1 MPRKKTGP
9 LRKGDRVV
17 ASVDLREIPE
27 GTSGKVMVVDGLGA
41 WMRSWVRFDNGIWMG
56 SISNDKLVRAAEW
69 PEFQVRRAE
78 EAERA
83 ANAPPEPVPAAVAAA
98 AASGDADAGAAPASG
113 EASKVPAHLLARSK
127 AARER
132 RAAAAPS
139 E

>member
-1 MPRKKTGP
+1 MPRTKTGP

-17 ASVDLREIPE
+17 ATVDLREVPE
-27 GTSGKVMVVDGLGA
+27 GTAGKVMLVNGFGA
-41 WMRSWVRFDNGIWMG
+41 WIRSWVQFENGIWLG
-56 SISNDKLVRAAEW
+56 SISNDKLVRKADW

-83 ANAPPEPVPAAVAAA
+83 KNAPPEPAKPAAA
-98 AASGDADAGAAPASG
+98 AAPAPADEGGAPASG

-132 RAAAAPS
+132 KAAAAAS
-139 E
+139 GD

>member
-1 MPRKKTGP
+1 MARKKTGE

-17 ASVDLREIPE
+17 AAVPLREVPE
-27 GTSGKVMVVDGLGA
+27 GTNGRVKLVAGLGP
-41 WMRSWVRFDNGIWMG
+41 WMRSWVQFENGIWMG
-56 SISNDKLVRAAEW
+56 SISNDKLVRKDDWAD
-69 PEFQVRRAE
+69 FQVRRAE

-83 ANAPPEPVPAAVAAA
+83 KNAPPEPVAVAAA
-98 AASGDADAGAAPASG
+98 PAADAGDAPASG

-132 RAAAAPS
+132 KAAAAA

>member
-1 MPRKKTGP
+1 MPRKKTGE

-17 ASVDLREIPE
+17 AAVPLREVPE
-27 GTSGKVMVVDGLGA
+27 GTGGRVMLVAGLGP
-41 WMRSWVRFDNGIWMG
+41 WMRSWVQFENGIWMG
-56 SISNDKLVRAAEW
+56 SISNDNLVRKDDWAA
-69 PEFQVRRAE
+69 FQVRRAE

-83 ANAPPEPVPAAVAAA
+83 KNAPEPA
-98 AASGDADAGAAPASG
+98 AASEAAPTDDAGADAPAASG

-132 RAAAAPS
+132 LAAASA